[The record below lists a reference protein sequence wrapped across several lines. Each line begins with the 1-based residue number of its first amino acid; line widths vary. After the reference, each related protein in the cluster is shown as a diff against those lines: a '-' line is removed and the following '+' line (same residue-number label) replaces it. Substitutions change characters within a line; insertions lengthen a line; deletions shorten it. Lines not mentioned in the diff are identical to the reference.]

1 MNWIQ
6 IVNGLVVVIG
16 IPTLIGVFI
25 NIGRK
30 LQILETIEGDLKE
43 NIRPDLKDVRERF
56 SALEGK
62 MSGFFA
68 TASPVSLLPKGVK
81 IIEKSG
87 LKKYI
92 DDHKDDFMKQCCG
105 DKPTNQY
112 DIQTSA
118 FNFFDKLDFGEFESK
133 LKETSFQYGMSLE
146 MLRRIGGIYFRDIL
160 LQKYNFKPEDL
171 DKPKV

>member
-1 MNWIQ
+1 
-6 IVNGLVVVIG
+6 
-16 IPTLIGVFI
+16 
-25 NIGRK
+25 
-30 LQILETIEGDLKE
+30 
-43 NIRPDLKDVRERF
+43 
-56 SALEGK
+56 
-62 MSGFFA
+62 
-68 TASPVSLLPKGVK
+68 
-81 IIEKSG
+81 
-87 LKKYI
+87 
-92 DDHKDDFMKQCCG
+92 MKQCCG